1 MSDDNVV
8 SFTGI
13 TRLDGDPE
21 RILKAAMKAGLEGVV
36 ILGYDADGAEY
47 FASSYAGGPDVL
59 WLLERC
65 KIALLDAV
73 GDE

>member
-13 TRLDGDPE
+13 TRLDGDPQRVIE
-21 RILKAAMKAGLEGVV
+21 AALKADLSHVV
-36 ILGYDADGAEY
+36 VLAYDMDGDEY
-47 FASSYAGGPDVL
+47 FASSFADGRDIL

-65 KIALLDAV
+65 KAALFHAV
-73 GDE
+73 DE